1 MDTLVTFVVASLV
14 TFFCLRR
21 YLASLATPKRAAGAL
36 GPAAPPPPTATIAC
50 PRCRKVI
57 SSESTFCPSCGAP
70 MSLWNL
76 HRAAVQSPANGAAPA
91 ESGKP
96 RPVINATLCIGC
108 GSCVDA
114 CPETGTLALVSGKAI
129 LSHPERCVG
138 HAKCVQV
145 CPTSALSLAFGNTL
159 QTLRAPLVKETFET
173 NIAGVYIAGELSG
186 MGLIKT
192 AINEGRMTIDS
203 IKRQLEARGEW
214 APPAVNPDRN
224 VMPSSEAAP
233 DAPYDVT
240 IIGAG
245 PAGLSASLAAQQN
258 GLRYLTLEQ
267 GEVAATIRNYPRH
280 KFLMAEPV
288 EMPLYGSLYVG
299 DGTKESLLTVWETIL
314 ANTGVRIQTN
324 EGVESVVREGP
335 VFRVHTV
342 KGAYQTKN
350 VVLALGKR
358 GTPRRL
364 GIPGEELSKVTYRL
378 IEADSYEGKDILVVG
393 GGDSAIEAALAL
405 SKASRN
411 RVTLSYRGSLF
422 NRARERNRRMI
433 DEAEQQGRVQVI
445 RESHLTR
452 ILPHCV
458 QLVSGNKAFELP
470 NQYVFVLIGGESPEG
485 FLRKIGIEIVEKV
498 LGAEEVHASL
508 A

>member
-21 YLASLATPKRAAGAL
+21 YLASLATPKRAAGAH
-36 GPAAPPPPTATIAC
+36 GPAAPPPPKATIAC

-76 HRAAVQSPANGAAPA
+76 HRAAVQSPSNGAAAA

-203 IKRQLEARGEW
+203 IKRQLEASGEW

-224 VMPSSEAAP
+224 VISSAEAAP

-324 EGVESVVREGP
+324 EGVDSIVREGP

-433 DEAEQQGRVQVI
+433 DEAEQQGRVNII

-470 NQYVFVLIGGESPEG
+470 NQFVFVLIGGESPEG